1 MQKNFEIVEKFLQN
15 EQFYTALVHFS
26 SNPYLVDYTTLSFLL
41 EKIKRTESP
50 IRVKLLCNWCSSEQ
64 LREVWNKMSERGTF
78 SWGKISLV
86 LSEPIDYYVVINSTT
101 EKIDPKK
108 TVVFRMEPN
117 MHNDKKWGGW
127 ADPVS
132 IVQPYKITDTEQM
145 RAMLSKTS
153 LRFLRVF
160 KHETRDHNNIEWHIS
175 KTYRELLTFSPQK
188 TKVLSTV
195 LSEKYKDLGQIARI
209 DFVKF
214 LDRKN
219 LEIDVYGNDKWHY
232 KNFKGSLP
240 YHKKDDALFPY
251 KYTFNCE
258 NNSIGHYFTEKLVDG
273 ILSECLVFYSGC
285 PNISEYIDPQA
296 YVYLQLSNFEHDY
309 EIVKKAIEEDWW
321 TQRLPFIREA
331 KRKILTELQFFPRL
345 ERELLMLKDRDKN
358 EKNE

>member
-1 MQKNFEIVEKFLQN
+1 MQNNNQFLKNEE
-15 EQFYTALVHFS
+15 FYTALVYLLT
-26 SNPYLVDYTTLSFLL
+26 NPCKTDYATLSFLI
-41 EKIKRTESP
+41 EKTQKMEVP

-64 LREVWNKMSERGTF
+64 LRELWNKMSERGNY
-78 SWGKISLV
+78 SWGKITLV
-86 LSEPIDYYVVINSTT
+86 LSEPIDYFVVINSTT
-101 EKIDPKK
+101 EKVEPKK
-108 TVVFRMEPN
+108 TVVFRMEPH
-117 MHNDKKWGGW
+117 MHDDKKWGEW
-127 ADPVS
+127 SDPIS
-132 IVQPYKITDTEQM
+132 IVQPYQIDTEKL
-145 RAMLSKTS
+145 RESLTKTS

-175 KTYRELLTFSPQK
+175 KTYRELLNFSPEK
-188 TKVLSTV
+188 TQILSTV

-214 LDRKN
+214 LERKG
-219 LEIDVYGNDKWHY
+219 LEIDVYGNERWHY
-232 KNFKGSLP
+232 KNYKGSLP

-321 TQRLPFIREA
+321 SQRLPYIREA
-331 KRKILTELQFFPRL
+331 KRRILTELQFFPRL

-358 EKNE
+358 EKK